1 MIISEKNGWVLAQIL
16 GSNYVLIIL
25 TLFNSLSTLAKE
37 MREDKII
44 PVYSQP
50 VLHHALRDHR
60 KFGNLTSFHIYMS
73 LLRLMSKNCDAK

>member
-16 GSNYVLIIL
+16 GSTGNYVLIIL

-37 MREDKII
+37 TREDKII

-60 KFGNLTSFHIYMS
+60 KYHIFPH
-73 LLRLMSKNCDAK
+73 LHAVAAVDEQKL

>member
-37 MREDKII
+37 TREDKII

-60 KFGNLTSFHIYMS
+60 KSHIFPH
-73 LLRLMSKNCDAK
+73 LHAVAAVDEQKL